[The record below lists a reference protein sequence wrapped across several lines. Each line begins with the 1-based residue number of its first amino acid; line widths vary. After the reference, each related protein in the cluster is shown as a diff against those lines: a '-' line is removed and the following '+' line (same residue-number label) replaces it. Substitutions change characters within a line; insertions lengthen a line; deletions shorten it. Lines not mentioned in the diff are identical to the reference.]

1 MKKIILSSSF
11 ILFCLLAV
19 GVRIFELLV
28 MIDKQSGFY
37 LNKFNIISIILAII
51 SLIVC
56 VNFGIGAVV
65 SLKGE
70 SKDRRIP
77 KNSIAI
83 GISSFLMALGIFYDT
98 GKIALNT
105 TEYSLGNY
113 IVFGLSFLSTLT
125 FIIYGVCYF
134 AGKNSPKTISIIPII
149 WSVGRLI
156 VNYTQFNGIALA
168 SENIVD
174 LITIAFFMVFWLY
187 HSKLLVE
194 LNTEKTL
201 TRIFIFGSCATA
213 LGFVSTF
220 PRFFVDFGLRVDF
233 ISTSP
238 MVSFSNLTA
247 AIYAVCFMGVLYLQT
262 VEKSVISTPIET
274 SEDMDVSVDSHPQF
288 TVEVI
293 DDFTVEE
300 NKAEE
305 DN

>member
-1 MKKIILSSSF
+1 MKKIVLSISF
-11 ILFCLLAV
+11 LLFCLMAV

-51 SLIVC
+51 ALIGC
-56 VNFGIGAVV
+56 VNFGFGAVV

-70 SKDRRIP
+70 SKDRKIP
-77 KNSIAI
+77 KNSIVI
-83 GISSFLMALGIFYDT
+83 GISSLIMALGIFYDT
-98 GKIALNT
+98 GKIAMGT
-105 TEYSLGNY
+105 AEYSLGNY
-113 IVFGLSFLSTLT
+113 VIFGLSFLTALT

-134 AGKNSPKTISIIPII
+134 AGKNSPKIISVFPVV
-149 WSVGRLI
+149 WSVGQLI

-174 LITIAFFMVFWLY
+174 IITLAFFMVFWLY
-187 HSKLLVE
+187 HSKLLGE

-201 TRIFIFGSCATA
+201 TRAFVFGSCAA
-213 LGFVSTF
+213 VLGFVSTI

-247 AIYAVCFMGVLYLQT
+247 AIYAACFMGVLYLQT
-262 VEKSVISTPIET
+262 VEKNAVSTPVET
-274 SEDMDVSVDSHPQF
+274 NEDIDDSVDSHPQF

-293 DDFTVEE
+293 DDFIVEE
-300 NKAEE
+300 IKTEE